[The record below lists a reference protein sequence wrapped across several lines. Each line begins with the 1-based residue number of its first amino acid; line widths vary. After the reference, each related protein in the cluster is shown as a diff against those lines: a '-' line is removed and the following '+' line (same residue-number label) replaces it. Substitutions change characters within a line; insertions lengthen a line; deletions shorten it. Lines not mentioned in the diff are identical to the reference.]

1 MLILGQ
7 DDILSWCAADE
18 LFLLHEV
25 SELFHSYTEFSK
37 DMAKVFFI
45 LFALSSQWAVM
56 WVWGVL
62 FKLSFQNIKK

>member
-25 SELFHSYTEFSK
+25 PELFHSYTEFSK
-37 DMAKVFFI
+37 DMAKFFVFFI
-45 LFALSSQWAVM
+45 CVVLTVGSHVGLSCA
-56 WVWGVL
+56 
-62 FKLSFQNIKK
+62 FQA